1 MPVTDEHID
10 DLLLRFAT
18 LARELGSQLP
28 PPSAPQRLLHEL
40 AKVLRELPKAD
51 ANSHRYALW
60 REIEARVLQVVTPL
74 LEAADAAGEGPEH
87 EEQIYQRCLQHPGF
101 RELHLDRD
109 LFRSRLGQLRLQ
121 SRDLGLV
128 RLRDLFRKTQLTQG
142 RIRPIVIRCGAEG
155 DSTTTR
161 RSLGRHHGLGRP
173 WGCRSNHGGLLCQEG
188 FRRLLFSFF

>member
-101 RELHLDRD
+101 RKLQQALVEELSAACSTLDVARAD
-109 LFRSRLGQLRLQ
+109 KVAAALEDGRAESGSNSTDGGGSFDNFLDELGELPPFLELPGILEELAA
-121 SRDLGLV
+121 SSS
-128 RLRDLFRKTQLTQG
+128 
-142 RIRPIVIRCGAEG
+142 GAG
-155 DSTTTR
+155 ASSSSASPGAWLDA
-161 RSLGRHHGLGRP
+161 
-173 WGCRSNHGGLLCQEG
+173 
-188 FRRLLFSFF
+188 